1 MRFDHPVIT
10 GVKSFAVM
18 LLIAV
23 LIYRPFINVLRQRYM
38 DVYSDRFVSNIASGK
53 ESDIIEIPD
62 SDLFAFEGEEE
73 QYIDEEAISSE
84 LLPASELVVE
94 NTGDE
99 DSGLQLIGVIEI
111 PSIDTKVPVWE
122 GVSVKALRFGVG
134 RYPLSAELGSDK
146 GNCFIMGH
154 RNRHISTIFCRLQY
168 IKTGASVYVTT
179 KDNRRLEYKV
189 KETVSVPPEKVVD
202 YIISDEDAR
211 ARLTLCTCISE
222 KGKGWRFMA
231 ICERSET

>member
-62 SDLFAFEGEEE
+62 SDLFSFEGEEE

-94 NTGDE
+94 NTGNE

-189 KETVSVPPEKVVD
+189 KETVSVPPEKVAD
-202 YIISDEDAR
+202 YIVTDNER